1 MGPEVWVLR
10 AFVGRVTKQLAAM
23 AVGERINGLSVIWAV
38 VLVFLVVV
46 FTDVFLE
53 LATGLVFAILATTP
67 PDAAAPL

>member
-1 MGPEVWVLR
+1 M
-10 AFVGRVTKQLAAM
+10 T
-23 AVGERINGLSVIWAV
+23 VGERINGLSVIWAV